1 MDFCLLL
8 DSADFKKKKKCKK
21 WVYYMKKYS
30 YLKTFVFIFLWLI

>member
-1 MDFCLLL
+1 MDSVYYLIVQIF
-8 DSADFKKKKKCKK
+8 KKKKCKK